1 MGGRVVEEVDDFR
14 HGFFGGRCLGGSN
27 GAEGYKHCQVEG
39 DGVVEEGADDFL
51 DEFYL
56 LFGKWR

>member
-1 MGGRVVEEVDDFR
+1 MT
-14 HGFFGGRCLGGSN
+14 GFFGGQCLGGSN
-27 GAEGYKHCQVEG
+27 GAEGDKHSEVEG
-39 DGVVEEGADDFL
+39 DGVVEEGANDFL